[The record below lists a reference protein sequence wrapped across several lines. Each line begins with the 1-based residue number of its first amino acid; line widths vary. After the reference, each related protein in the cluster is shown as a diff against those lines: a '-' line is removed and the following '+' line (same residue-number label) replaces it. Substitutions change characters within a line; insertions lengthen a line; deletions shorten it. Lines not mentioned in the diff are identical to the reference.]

1 MSVRR
6 AEEDFHVFV
15 KGTMVSTLRLYPST
29 LHVSVVKSFGLPNA
43 ENKIMTND
51 YTLNLTYDKS
61 DDSIV
66 HVGRAAAWLARC
78 PAFFQPRPLVIP

>member
-6 AEEDFHVFV
+6 SEEDFHVFV
-15 KGTMVSTLRLYPST
+15 KGTMVSTLRMYPST

-43 ENKIMTND
+43 ANKIMIND
-51 YTLNLTYDKS
+51 YTLNLTYDKF

-66 HVGRAAAWLARC
+66 HVWA
-78 PAFFQPRPLVIP
+78 QPRAHSPTPWERASSCGVS

>member
-66 HVGRAAAWLARC
+66 HVWA
-78 PAFFQPRPLVIP
+78 QPRADSPTPWERASSCSVG